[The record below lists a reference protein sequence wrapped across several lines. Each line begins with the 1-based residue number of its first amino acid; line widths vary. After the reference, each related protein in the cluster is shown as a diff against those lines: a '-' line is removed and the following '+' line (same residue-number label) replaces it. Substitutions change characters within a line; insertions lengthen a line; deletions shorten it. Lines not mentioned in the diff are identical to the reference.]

1 MYPNLHP
8 PPYPSAPVDSDEETK
23 VQPHEEG
30 FEVVEKEAKKSI
42 YPEGMF
48 EIDFFKLNF

>member
-1 MYPNLHP
+1 MYPNLSP
-8 PPYPSAPVDSDEETK
+8 PPYPSAPVDSDEGTE

-30 FEVVEKEAKKSI
+30 FEVVEKEVKKPI

-48 EIDFFKLNF
+48 